1 MIRRLLATALCLG
14 IGVPLGTPQSAE
26 AAPPVQTIDVPS
38 ARGPNASDL
47 IAVADGQYLF
57 ADGSI
62 YDSTGL
68 VDVVDEVVGATL
80 AEFTGDEVVL
90 TRGVS
95 GAFEVVLVDLA
106 DDTVTVADVPHGVR
120 AAGVEG
126 WVVESVFHGWDATS
140 WPLPDM
146 EGIVTQQ
153 VRGRLVFGAW
163 NTLAVLDIATREVRE
178 PGPKGNSQ
186 QIGNDGLGWRAP
198 AQDCYWS
205 WDETDPTCVS
215 RTWGSSGGRLGRNTT
230 VSMTYAEYPLPSRI
244 TDHRVWVAGRWV
256 PAPAPEG
263 VRVTDCQ
270 VPSVDAVCVGSSAN
284 GRSVYIIEPDGT
296 WTTAVALP
304 GEPVEVLDI
313 ALTPDALYGADARG
327 TSTTTAGAW
336 RRSASNAFATEKRLD
351 AAGDVDASA
360 GRALIGLQWFDGEKP
375 GPGRLPQFGLERT
388 RMSGTHVLLRRDS
401 KLFDVAGR
409 NLIAGSS
416 RIPVD
421 IFGTARLYDG
431 ALEDVGGQD
440 YGTIHVAKENHTLEA
455 VWGPWVSSYVRNS
468 GGGVHITNRITST
481 TSRVDTGLH
490 GPVWG
495 LGDGIAV
502 THQSAEGIVK
512 VFDTT
517 NATNNAFLVP
527 KFSFEGTP
535 RSIDRNRLA
544 WTTPDG
550 GIRISTF
557 PFGGASDPMM
567 LGLTGDPIG
576 RSTSAP
582 WTPAFDFSAPLA
594 KGQIVVKNPK
604 GAVVHTID
612 TPASTSGSLRISWN
626 TLNKAGKAVPNGGY
640 TWELVVKDPAGRQ
653 ATRVN
658 HVSRVTG
665 VLTIGEPLVSV
676 ATVAPT
682 WEVPC
687 GETAAQL
694 TIPEVFG
701 ISYVA
706 SITSAV
712 RTVTATANP
721 GFQLTGK
728 TSWQFTTPTRQSCNG
743 TAPAPTFVDKPGT
756 GDDRVVIP
764 RTTGD
769 VTHYSLDGAVSPAGT
784 YIVLPGDTVVVQ
796 AHFWNPAMKPAEW
809 RHTFSMAGAPTAKPQ
824 DPYSETG
831 EYLIN
836 GRKWRTTCEPYSIT
850 RRCRT
855 EIWGTQTKEVK
866 GRFVSTNGWVFNN
879 LTYLAS
885 PRATWKGN
893 PLATTKEWTAADGR
907 RWRTECDT
915 ALTGRNGCRS
925 FVESRVI
932 EAKAKAG
939 GGYTYSWQPRW
950 VFNNMVRFN

>member
-1 MIRRLLATALCLG
+1 MLRRLLTTALCLG
-14 IGVPLGTPQSAE
+14 IGASLGIPLPAQ
-26 AAPPVQTIDVPS
+26 AAPPVSTVEVPR
-38 ARGPNASDL
+38 ALGPNASDL
-47 IAVADGQYLF
+47 LAVAAGQYLF

-62 YDSTGL
+62 YDSAGL

-95 GAFEVVLVDLA
+95 GEEEVVLVDLVEDIVLEA
-106 DDTVTVADVPHGVR
+106 EAPPGVR

-126 WVVESVFHGWDATS
+126 WVHERVFYAWDGTS
-140 WPLPDM
+140 WPLPEM
-146 EGIVTQQ
+146 QGIVTQQ
-153 VRGRLVFGAW
+153 AGGHLVFGAG
-163 NTLAVLDIATREVRE
+163 NTLAVIDIATREVRE
-178 PGPKGNSQ
+178 LGPKGNSQ
-186 QIGNDGLGWRAP
+186 HIGDDGLGWRSP
-198 AQDCYWS
+198 TQHCYWS
-205 WDETDPTCVS
+205 WDETDPVCVS
-215 RTWGSSGGRLGRNTT
+215 DSSGADLRPGRDVT
-230 VSMTYAEYPLPSRI
+230 VTWTRVEYPPSRL
-244 TDHRVWVAGRWV
+244 TDHKVWINDTWV
-256 PAPAPEG
+256 PAPAPAG
-263 VRVTDCQ
+263 VRVTACG
-270 VPSVDAVCVGSSAN
+270 VPSVNAVCVGSSPT

-304 GEPVEVLDI
+304 DEPVEVLDI

-388 RMSGTHVLLRRDS
+388 RMSGTHVLLRRDRV
-401 KLFDVAGR
+401 LFDVAGR

-440 YGTIHVAKENHTLEA
+440 YGTIYVAKENHTLEA

-468 GGGVHITNRITST
+468 GGGIHITNRITST

-490 GPVWG
+490 GRVWG

-502 THQSAEGIVK
+502 THQPAEGIVK

-527 KFSFEGTP
+527 KFTFEGTP

-544 WTTPDG
+544 WTTAAGD
-550 GIRISTF
+550 IQISTF
-557 PFGGASDPMM
+557 PFGGKTAPMM
-567 LGLTGDPIG
+567 LGLTHDPIG
-576 RSTSAP
+576 RSSSTP

-594 KGQIVVKNPK
+594 KGQIIVKNPK

-665 VLTIGEPLVSV
+665 VLTVGPLVAV

-706 SITSAV
+706 SVTSAV

-728 TSWQFTTPTRQSCNG
+728 TSWQFTTPTRESCNG

-769 VTHYSLDGAVSPAGT
+769 VTHYSLDGAISPAGT
-784 YIVLPGDTVVVQ
+784 YNVLPGDTVLVQ

-809 RHTFSMAGAPTAKPQ
+809 RHTFSTAGGATAKPQ

-893 PLATTKEWTAADGR
+893 RLSFNGEWTAADGR

-932 EAKAKAG
+932 EAKATAG

-950 VFNNMVRFN
+950 VFNNIVRFN